1 MKNMKPELW
10 NAQAVAAQNAEA
22 REVFRGERMGTAVRH
37 PLTHAA
43 AAVSASTDEM
53 LAKVAYFMRRHATH
67 TQPLPASVGF
77 EAEVQ
82 DAELVA

>member
-22 REVFRGERMGTAVRH
+22 REVFRGERMGTAARH

-53 LAKVAYFMRRHATH
+53 LAKVAYFTRRNATH
-67 TQPLPASVGF
+67 TQPVPATVGV

-82 DAELVA
+82 DGELVA